1 MTTKLRAAIGALSA
15 CAVLIGALV
24 GPAGAQESE
33 LDGRITNVY
42 TAGNGMTFQKVSHP
56 ENGLETADG
65 VVDYIGG
72 GTISA
77 KDQGQG
83 DRGQSYATPP
93 NRSATRPTSA
103 RCTEASACRR
113 SSRAA
118 CRPTWA

>member
-1 MTTKLRAAIGALSA
+1 MTTKLRAAIGAVSA

-24 GPAGAQESE
+24 GPAGAQEID
-33 LDGRITNVY
+33 LDGHITNVY
-42 TAGNGMTFQKVSHP
+42 TAGNGMAFQKVSHP

-65 VVDYIGG
+65 VVDYIGDG
-72 GTISA
+72 AISA

-83 DRGQSYATPP
+83 DRGQSYSYAAE
-93 NRSATRPTSA
+93 SAGDWVS
-103 RCTEASACRR
+103 RR